1 MNYGKYV
8 FSCLLL
14 IADGG
19 DKTAKLNFE
28 LHYVYGIIVIDDF
41 WVWVFLR
48 FIAMSKWVKK
58 ADLGRIDGHY
68 L

>member
-19 DKTAKLNFE
+19 DETEKLNLE

-41 WVWVFLR
+41 WAWVFLR
-48 FIAMSKWVKK
+48 FIFMGKWVKK
-58 ADLGRIDGHY
+58 ADLG
-68 L
+68 